1 MFDIG
6 SSLREARLRQNL
18 DFPELEERTK
28 IRPKYLRALEDERFD
43 ILPAPTYV
51 RGFLRSYA
59 EALGLDGQPFVDE
72 YNSRFT
78 VGEDDAPLRARR
90 APLPRRDRGPR
101 ESRMAAV
108 ALVAIA
114 VATALVIA
122 AWRFGG
128 PESEK
133 VPGLVTQGPG
143 TTSQAAN
150 AKGKVHMVVRAV
162 DGSSWMEV
170 RTAIACRE
178 APVLGHPRAR
188 AAEAVRRALPPARP
202 RGAGRRGRPRERQSR
217 RPAGWDDVRRHRTED
232 HPGHLLTRPRAAIV
246 VTGSEL
252 VRGERQDRNGP
263 FLAAE
268 AVRLGLDSVRIAI
281 VGDRIEDL
289 EAAFAQG
296 FSADL
301 CLVSGGLGP
310 DARRSHRR
318 ARGARRRSSARPRRG
333 ARAPDRGHLA
343 RDRGAPRPPVRGVH
357 DRRAQ
362 AGDPARG
369 RDLARPGRNR
379 ARCRPRHGTVCRR
392 RAARP
397 AARAPDG
404 SGRARSRRSRCG
416 ESSSARPR
424 ESTACCASSERRSRP

>member
-1 MFDIG
+1 MSLTPTVYNAAFMFDIG

-133 VPGLVTQGPG
+133 VLGLSPQDPGA
-143 TTSQAAN
+143 TSQAAN

-170 RTAIACRE
+170 RT
-178 APVLGHPRAR
+178 VT
-188 AAEAVRRALPPARP
+188 
-202 RGAGRRGRPRERQSR
+202 
-217 RPAGWDDVRRHRTED
+217 PAGKLLYSGTLEQGQRKPFDGRSLQLALEEPDNVVVRVNGNRMDLPDGT
-232 HPGHLLTRPRAAIV
+232 TFV
-246 VTGSEL
+246 VTA
-252 VRGERQDRNGP
+252 Q
-263 FLAAE
+263 
-268 AVRLGLDSVRIAI
+268 RIT
-281 VGDRIEDL
+281 
-289 EAAFAQG
+289 
-296 FSADL
+296 
-301 CLVSGGLGP
+301 
-310 DARRSHRR
+310 R
-318 ARGARRRSSARPRRG
+318 ATS
-333 ARAPDRGHLA
+333 
-343 RDRGAPRPPVRGVH
+343 
-357 DRRAQ
+357 
-362 AGDPARG
+362 
-369 RDLARPGRNR
+369 
-379 ARCRPRHGTVCRR
+379 
-392 RAARP
+392 
-397 AARAPDG
+397 
-404 SGRARSRRSRCG
+404 
-416 ESSSARPR
+416 
-424 ESTACCASSERRSRP
+424 